1 MADWLKKRLGD
12 WHLKRWWIDWL
23 HSFLAALWAFVAICT
38 HAGQTGNESKT
49 SSKQQKTH
57 AIGCAA
63 CQLAINKKG
72 TSKSKLHA
80 HCMQRQARRRL
91 VAACKEQRD
100 IPVWPVKPAGFDPK
114 TTGFDQRCLIRKR
127 NQTLAALNDLAAC
140 THQLSTTNNG
150 MHHAFAVAAADFEL
164 LVRINFL

>member
-1 MADWLKKRLGD
+1 MQKWNEIVNHNGGCTTQPPWQHDAKPYAKSGINYKHTWKCQKYQSTNHTSLTNKNGIATKMADWLKKRLGD

-91 VAACKEQRD
+91 VAACKEQRG
-100 IPVWPVKPAGFDPK
+100 IP
-114 TTGFDQRCLIRKR
+114 
-127 NQTLAALNDLAAC
+127 
-140 THQLSTTNNG
+140 
-150 MHHAFAVAAADFEL
+150 
-164 LVRINFL
+164 

>member
-1 MADWLKKRLGD
+1 M
-12 WHLKRWWIDWL
+12 
-23 HSFLAALWAFVAICT
+23 AICT

-114 TTGFDQRCLIRKR
+114 TAGFDERCLIRKR

-140 THQLSTTNNG
+140 THQLSTTSNG
-150 MHHAFAVAAADFEL
+150 MHHRHL
-164 LVRINFL
+164 LWLTL